1 MKIGY
6 KNELVAH
13 YFMLI
18 CFQSLTGHT
27 TPVESVR
34 FGPDEEMV
42 MAGSMSGA
50 LKIWDLEQAKSN
62 IPVKNMK
69 RKGKFK

>member
-42 MAGSMSGA
+42 KK
-50 LKIWDLEQAKSN
+50 LTLN
-62 IPVKNMK
+62 NY
-69 RKGKFK
+69 